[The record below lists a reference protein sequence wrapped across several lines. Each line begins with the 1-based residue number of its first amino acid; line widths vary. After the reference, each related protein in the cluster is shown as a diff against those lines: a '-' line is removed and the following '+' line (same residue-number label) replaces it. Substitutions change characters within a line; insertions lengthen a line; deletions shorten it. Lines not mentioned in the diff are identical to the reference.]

1 MGDNFRIAG
10 TLLLLAAGLA
20 ACSSQ
25 VELVDPKIPSLL
37 IEKMPL
43 SVAVKYPKE
52 FDHYV
57 HQEEVLG
64 DDDWTIDLGS
74 ANKGLFNNLFGDMF
88 SSVHVVKD
96 GEALDTLQFD
106 AYIEPS
112 IEAFEF
118 SIPSQSRTKAYA
130 VWIRYRLKVFDSGG
144 TQISNWPV
152 SAYGKQQAGKFN
164 GAAAIKQAA
173 ILAMRDAT
181 AVIGIQMDKAT
192 GISKISERSNPAVL
206 PEPAVVDVP
215 AEAPIATGEDTATS
229 E

>member
-1 MGDNFRIAG
+1 VVKNIRIAG
-10 TLLLLAAGLA
+10 ILLLLAASLA

-25 VELVDPKIPSLL
+25 VSLVDPKIPSLL

-43 SVAVKYPKE
+43 AVAVKYPKE

-57 HQEEVLG
+57 YQEEVLG

-96 GEALDTLQFD
+96 GEDLKTLQFD

-118 SIPSQSRTKAYA
+118 SIPAQSRTKAYA
-130 VWIRYRLKVFDSGG
+130 VWIRYRLKVFDSDG

-164 GAAAIKQAA
+164 GATAIKQAA

-192 GISKISERSNPAVL
+192 GISKISDRSNSAVL
-206 PEPAVVDVP
+206 SEPAIVDIP
-215 AEAPIATGEDTATS
+215 ADAPIATDEDTATS